1 MTRRHLFSSLGF
13 YERSAS
19 AACSRRAAHALRR
32 LGFRFLKESESDLL
46 DARSGLW
53 SAAFSSREESKSRLA
68 ARPPRRFFLVRCSD
82 ILSDSSPSTD
92 RSPASFLPLACAN
105 TALCSRVHRAEVC
118 SRVHRAE
125 LQLLLRGPAKSTE
138 RKLRACHLLLFVCA
152 RAAPRLAEGFMP
164 VAPAR
169 AVTTWSTLR
178 ARFYSPSTHTGLQL
192 IVCARAAPRL
202 AEGFMPV
209 APARAVTARSTLRA
223 FCVRP
228 PAPAP
233 ASIAGIQ
240 QPPKCSSNSGLSI
253 PVKLGLITCEVWVVE
268 LDDPEPRQSTQRER
282 VRVVVG

>member
-1 MTRRHLFSSLGF
+1 
-13 YERSAS
+13 
-19 AACSRRAAHALRR
+19 
-32 LGFRFLKESESDLL
+32 
-46 DARSGLW
+46 
-53 SAAFSSREESKSRLA
+53 
-68 ARPPRRFFLVRCSD
+68 
-82 ILSDSSPSTD
+82 
-92 RSPASFLPLACAN
+92 
-105 TALCSRVHRAEVC
+105 
-118 SRVHRAE
+118 
-125 LQLLLRGPAKSTE
+125 
-138 RKLRACHLLLFVCA
+138 
-152 RAAPRLAEGFMP
+152 MP

-240 QPPKCSSNSGLSI
+240 QPPKCSSNSGL
-253 PVKLGLITCEVWVVE
+253 ITCEVWVVE
-268 LDDPEPRQSTQRER
+268 LDDPNPRQSTQRER